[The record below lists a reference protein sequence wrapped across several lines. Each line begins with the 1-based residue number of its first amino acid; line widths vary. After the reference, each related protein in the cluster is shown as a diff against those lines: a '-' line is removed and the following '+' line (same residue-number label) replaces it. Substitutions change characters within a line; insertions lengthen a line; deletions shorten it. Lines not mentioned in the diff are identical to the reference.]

1 MPPIAA
7 LSSDEYFV
15 PFGREPGSYLDVLG
29 LNPSATNA
37 EANRALVAY
46 NLRVNADCT
55 TACNEIRARFAANEI
70 SEAEQAD
77 EIEKQTAI
85 KTQKLTDINTLK
97 ARHNSQVAERRKREN
112 LGLPDDTATWMPM
125 YRDLSDQSEATWNT
139 LLRPQVPDSITAEY
153 GAQLVSR
160 WLHGALPWAIVPA
173 GTHGDL
179 SAEMFAS
186 LCAPGRRADVP
197 FSQVEAQVQKR
208 TAAARAE
215 IAKRQKRKELTPQ
228 AAQQAQQEL
237 DEETQ
242 QELARAEQ
250 LYVAWHELAPAAR
263 GSSEKSNNSTSNNS
277 IKPVH
282 NQQVQAWLAEY
293 KSACEQGTFRFL
305 QRLPIRPTRLP
316 THAGFHLRIAPIYP
330 RLPASLLS
338 REKPTAQDLAEQRR
352 FDQQMEQFKKD
363 QAEFER
369 AEAESKLAAQEW
381 EAYEKES
388 ASYDALQQAEE
399 KRVEAIRDEQKRLR
413 MKLKKAGV
421 RDEELKALESP
432 TLPVSTETAM
442 TKLVADRC
450 AAAQS
455 VSLAQWMALTAE
467 RDLLPCLIADALW
480 SGVRYTDRTGWR
492 SLLQEW
498 NQEFAALGPKFGFKA
513 GEESPGWLNLS
524 QAIAHRQR
532 TVQHLADGEVAV
544 VADAPDRSRAQFD
557 DNESEMAELLRR
569 FLAELSATREETDN
583 EA

>member
-1 MPPIAA
+1 MLPVAA

-125 YRDLSDQSEATWNT
+125 YRDLLDQSEATWNT
-139 LLRPQVPDSITAEY
+139 LLRPQVPDSITPEY

-160 WLHGALPWAIVPA
+160 WLHGALPWAIVPG

-215 IAKRQKRKELTPQ
+215 ITKRQKRKELTPQ

-242 QELARAEQ
+242 QELAHAEQ
-250 LYVAWHELAPAAR
+250 LYAAWHELAPAAG
-263 GSSEKSNNSTSNNS
+263 GSPKSKKGLLSKSPIEPIYS
-277 IKPVH
+277 RE
-282 NQQVQAWLAEY
+282 VQAWITEYQTVSNQLAV
-293 KSACEQGTFRFL
+293 SFAFSSPVRAVVRLRPIPPFPRMRFL
-305 QRLPIRPTRLP
+305 SFPPIPP
-316 THAGFHLRIAPIYP
+316 AM
-330 RLPASLLS
+330 PASFLS
-338 REKPTAQDLAEQRR
+338 LGKRTAQD
-352 FDQQMEQFKKD
+352 
-363 QAEFER
+363 R
-369 AEAESKLAAQEW
+369 AADK
-381 EAYEKES
+381 AY
-388 ASYDALQQAEE
+388 Q
-399 KRVEAIRDEQKRLR
+399 
-413 MKLKKAGV
+413 
-421 RDEELKALESP
+421 EELA
-432 TLPVSTETAM
+432 
-442 TKLVADRC
+442 
-450 AAAQS
+450 
-455 VSLAQWMALTAE
+455 
-467 RDLLPCLIADALW
+467 
-480 SGVRYTDRTGWR
+480 
-492 SLLQEW
+492 
-498 NQEFAALGPKFGFKA
+498 
-513 GEESPGWLNLS
+513 
-524 QAIAHRQR
+524 
-532 TVQHLADGEVAV
+532 
-544 VADAPDRSRAQFD
+544 
-557 DNESEMAELLRR
+557 
-569 FLAELSATREETDN
+569 
-583 EA
+583 